1 MTTSEATKRM
11 SRYSKAEEID
21 DTWKMDKSIEI
32 SITYLVSSG
41 EGTGGKPRSRGKCL
55 RAIYGEPEQQR
66 TRKRTSRETE

>member
-11 SRYSKAEEID
+11 SRYSKAEEIGMEL
-21 DTWKMDKSIEI
+21 WERNMKFYY
-32 SITYLVSSG
+32 TYLVSSG